1 MAIIVKS
8 AIKINKGFDTWAAM
22 VKSQDERLGKMGVK
36 FLFAGT
42 EKDDPTQLH
51 AIMMFPS
58 MEVLQAFG
66 TDEELT
72 EIRRQGGAVI
82 ETGVMTP
89 ISEDYFTN
97 YPDAFMKHW
106 MHNLKARIIMLENN
120 IRAIFISINNN
131 EQFVG
136 NNLND
141 TSKYYLRSMG

>member
-22 VKSQDERLGKMGVK
+22 VKSQDEKLSEMGVK

-42 EKDDPTQLH
+42 ERDDPTQLH

-82 ETGVMTP
+82 ELSLIH
-89 ISEDYFTN
+89 ISEPTRPY
-97 YPDAFMKHW
+97 
-106 MHNLKARIIMLENN
+106 
-120 IRAIFISINNN
+120 
-131 EQFVG
+131 
-136 NNLND
+136 
-141 TSKYYLRSMG
+141 

>member
-1 MAIIVKS
+1 MSIIVKS
-8 AIKINKGFDTWAAM
+8 AIKINKDFDTWAAM
-22 VKSQDERLGKMGVK
+22 VKSQDDRLGEMGVK

-66 TDEELT
+66 ADEELT
-72 EIRRQGGAVI
+72 EIRRKGGAVI

-106 MHNLKARIIMLENN
+106 MFNFTAIISNLKNKKAL
-120 IRAIFISINNN
+120 
-131 EQFVG
+131 
-136 NNLND
+136 L
-141 TSKYYLRSMG
+141 